1 MFLEFSNKYTN
12 WYIFIYL
19 QSMASKSEITTEFII
34 KTVSPV
40 FNRKGYSGTSMSD
53 ITSAT
58 GLTKGAI
65 YGNFTDKNEL
75 AVRAFVYN
83 VNLVSSR
90 IEKAISLGK
99 TSLDKLYAISNFYK
113 DYYQFTYDFGGCP
126 ILNVGIDSNH
136 QNPALLAKVKK
147 AIGNLQKNL
156 AMIIQH
162 GIYEGEIRKDVDS
175 ELYAR
180 RIFSM
185 VEGGIFMS
193 TILKD
198 KTYME
203 DLTRAINNLIDQELK
218 Q

>member
-1 MFLEFSNKYTN
+1 MP
-12 WYIFIYL
+12 
-19 QSMASKSEITTEFII
+19 SKSEITTEFII

-40 FNRKGYSGTSMSD
+40 FNRKGYSGTSISD
-53 ITSAT
+53 ITTAT

-65 YGNFTDKNEL
+65 YGNFVDKNEL

-83 VNLVSSR
+83 VNLISSR
-90 IEKAISLGK
+90 IEKVISTGK
-99 TSLDKLYAISNFYK
+99 TSLDKLYAISDFYK
-113 DYYQFTYDFGGCP
+113 DYYQFTYEFGGCP

-136 QNPALLAKVKK
+136 QNPALLEKVKK
-147 AIGNLQKNL
+147 AIRNLQRNL
-156 AMIIQH
+156 AEIIQN
-162 GIYEGEIRKDVDS
+162 GINAGEIRNGIDAGM
-175 ELYAR
+175 YAR

-198 KTYME
+198 RTYME
-203 DLTRAINNLIDQELK
+203 DLNSAINNLIEQELK

>member
-1 MFLEFSNKYTN
+1 MP
-12 WYIFIYL
+12 
-19 QSMASKSEITTEFII
+19 SKSQITTEYII

-40 FNRKGYSGTSMSD
+40 FNRKGYSGTSISD
-53 ITSAT
+53 ITAAT

-83 VNLVSSR
+83 VKLVSAK
-90 IEKAISLGK
+90 IEKAISSSDNSLG
-99 TSLDKLYAISNFYK
+99 KLYAISDFYK
-113 DYYQFTYDFGGCP
+113 DYYQFTYEFGGCP

-136 QNPALLAKVKK
+136 QNPALLEKVKK
-147 AIGNLQKNL
+147 AIRNLQSNL
-156 AMIIQH
+156 AIIIQD
-162 GIYEGEIRKDVDS
+162 GINEGDIKKDVDPK
-175 ELYAR
+175 LYAR

-193 TILKD
+193 TVLKD

-203 DLTRAINNLIDQELK
+203 DLTEAITNLINKELK
-218 Q
+218 R